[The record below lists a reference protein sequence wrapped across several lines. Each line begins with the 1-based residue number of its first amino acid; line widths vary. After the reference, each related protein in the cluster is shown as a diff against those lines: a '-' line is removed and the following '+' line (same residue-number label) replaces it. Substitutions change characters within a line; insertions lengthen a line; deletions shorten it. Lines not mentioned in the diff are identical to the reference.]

1 MPKKVFRVA
10 YAINY
15 LTHAIFTL
23 LCPAVLFIGGAWL
36 LQNKCGWGNWV
47 MIVGIVLGVL
57 TGVFSFF
64 RFILV
69 SAKQL
74 DPVKKKGAEQNDGR
88 TDL

>member
-15 LTHAIFTL
+15 LSHAIFSL
-23 LCPAVLFIGGAWL
+23 LCPAALFIGGSWL
-36 LQNKCGWGNWV
+36 LQKYCGLGKWA
-47 MIVGIVLGVL
+47 MIVGIILGVL

-64 RFILV
+64 RFLLV
-69 SAKQL
+69 TAKHL
-74 DPVKKKGAEQNDGR
+74 DPTTEKGASQNDGR

>member
-15 LTHAIFTL
+15 LSHAVFTL
-23 LCPAVLFIGGAWL
+23 LCPAALFIGSAWL

-74 DPVKKKGAEQNDGR
+74 DPAKKKGAEQNDGR